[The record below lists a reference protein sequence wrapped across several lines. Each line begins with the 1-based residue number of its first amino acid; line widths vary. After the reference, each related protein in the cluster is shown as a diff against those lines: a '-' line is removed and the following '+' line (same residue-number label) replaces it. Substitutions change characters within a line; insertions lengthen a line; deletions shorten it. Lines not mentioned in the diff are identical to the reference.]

1 VYHGEHGEHFPIPL
15 SKHEDGFWNVIERTS
30 GGPVEVEI
38 DGHWVLL
45 YRLPKEVAEEWSE
58 RLNERSRVFS
68 DKRPRG

>member
-1 VYHGEHGEHFPIPL
+1 MESISRYHL

-45 YRLPKEVAEEWSE
+45 HRLHKEVAEEWSE
-58 RLNERSRVFS
+58 RLNERSKVFS
-68 DKRPRG
+68 HKKPRP

>member
-1 VYHGEHGEHFPIPL
+1 MTGMDSISRYHL

-58 RLNERSRVFS
+58 RLNQRSRVFS
-68 DKRPRG
+68 DKKPKR